1 MRLFM
6 SINLTNREKKS
17 LELDKRLKLKISRY
31 THKIIFEKE
40 KKRKEKEVWIAFAK
54 NTVVFFFALYF
65 LLPLPLTVPTPCF
78 SRLPSP
84 NHLSQD

>member
-40 KKRKEKEVWIAFAK
+40 KKEKKKKFG
-54 NTVVFFFALYF
+54 
-65 LLPLPLTVPTPCF
+65 LPLL
-78 SRLPSP
+78 RIR
-84 NHLSQD
+84 